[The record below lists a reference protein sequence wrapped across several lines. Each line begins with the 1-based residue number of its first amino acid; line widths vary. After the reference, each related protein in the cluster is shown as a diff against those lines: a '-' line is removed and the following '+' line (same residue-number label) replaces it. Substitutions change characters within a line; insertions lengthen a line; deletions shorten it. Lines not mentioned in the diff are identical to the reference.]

1 MFWHWGLFG
10 HWLPFLGI
18 FGFLF
23 RLAFF
28 AAIIAVAVVAL
39 RRSSRGRWGGGH
51 AHGDF
56 FRTDSA
62 ADILKQRYA
71 RGEITKEEL
80 DQKLKDIS

>member
-23 RLAFF
+23 RIAFIV
-28 AAIIAVAVVAL
+28 AIVAVVVVAL
-39 RRSSRGRWGGGH
+39 RRNSRLRGSNGRPHDGY
-51 AHGDF
+51 
-56 FRTDSA
+56 RPDSA
-62 ADILKQRYA
+62 AEILKQRYA
-71 RGEITKEEL
+71 RGEISKEEL